1 MLGAPI
7 PLNPQC
13 PQRLSGGT
21 MGTLIAEMP
30 PAREFGLVR

>member
-13 PQRLSGGT
+13 PQRLSGST
-21 MGTLIAEMP
+21 MGALIAEMAA
-30 PAREFGLVR
+30 AREFGLVR